1 MVTHLKANI
10 KIIDLTALEAIH
22 MEKESGLQAKLN
34 IQEDTQK
41 D

>member
-22 MEKESGLQAKLN
+22 GKLEM
-34 IQEDTQK
+34 QHMREALK
-41 D
+41 MV